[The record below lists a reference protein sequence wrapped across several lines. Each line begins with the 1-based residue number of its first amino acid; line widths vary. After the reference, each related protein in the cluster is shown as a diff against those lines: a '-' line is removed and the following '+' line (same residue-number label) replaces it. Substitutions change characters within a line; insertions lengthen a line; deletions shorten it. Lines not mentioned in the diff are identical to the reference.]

1 MFINLKLSLFLM
13 SMPIADYLLKIKA
26 KREAKREESFNKK
39 LASFWNKYGDVIS
52 NLPFIPGT
60 GILDWFV
67 TRKVLGYPSREGVDK
82 ILQTHKKI
90 LIKRF
95 NESVEKGVPN
105 LYYKKAIDNVNKA
118 IEVNKNAPNAR
129 LASTRLLKFKNVGA
143 PSFNSFNK
151 SEARK
156 ALRVLYKLERERT
169 RQQRSKVF
177 TGFNLKKAA

>member
-1 MFINLKLSLFLM
+1 M
-13 SMPIADYLLKIKA
+13 SMPIADYSLKSK
-26 KREAKREESFNKK
+26 AKREESFNKK

-52 NLPFIPGT
+52 KLPFIPGT

-105 LYYKKAIDNVNKA
+105 LYYKKAIDNVNKV

-129 LASTRLLKFKNVGA
+129 LASIRLLESKFKNVGA